1 VAGPAEWNLITRQEV
16 TEKTGKGLVN
26 DLLRAQRQF
35 VESLLL
41 EFIMG
46 FLGSSQH
53 QQFPQLVMLCPR
65 TSYFLSRINI
75 ELGCSKYDVDELGFK
90 NQKNLFY
97 IQINIISPL

>member
-1 VAGPAEWNLITRQEV
+1 
-16 TEKTGKGLVN
+16 
-26 DLLRAQRQF
+26 
-35 VESLLL
+35 L

-90 NQKNLFY
+90 NKKIYFILR
-97 IQINIISPL
+97 

>member
-1 VAGPAEWNLITRQEV
+1 MAGPAEWNLITRQEV

-53 QQFPQLVMLCPR
+53 QQFPQLVMICPR
-65 TSYFLSRINI
+65 TSYFFIFFSWDAQNTM
-75 ELGCSKYDVDELGFK
+75 SM
-90 NQKNLFY
+90 NLDLKIKKVYF
-97 IQINIISPL
+97 ILR